1 MFLRVKI
8 FLVMH
13 YILTLIIVFLYLGA
27 ARPADP
33 NVLYSATLESDD
45 VNKYDVTQVY
55 MFEIAPER

>member
-1 MFLRVKI
+1 MNFPC
-8 FLVMH
+8 H
-13 YILTLIIVFLYLGA
+13 TLYLMIVFLYLGA
-27 ARPADP
+27 ARAADP